1 MDLDIFNT
9 IGSDTLTSAILGT
22 LNPSDNDII
31 KGQIGYSL
39 FSAGNWYDSNDF
51 PGISHQKMYKIKLSN
66 NDDLTTSWVSVVD
79 VELDTIDIN
88 EGWNWVGYT
97 PQEAYPVNEALES
110 LNDVLTG
117 DLIKNQTSF
126 AQYLENYGWFGSQRT

>member
-1 MDLDIFNT
+1 MNFSSGWTWISFNT
-9 IGSDTLTSAILGT
+9 IGSDTLTSTILGT

-66 NDDLTTSWVSVVD
+66 NDDLTTVGFAVD
-79 VELDTIDIN
+79 VELDTIDISA
-88 EGWNWVGYT
+88 VSYT
-97 PQEAYPVNEALES
+97 H
-110 LNDVLTG
+110 LT
-117 DLIKNQTSF
+117 LPTNR
-126 AQYLENYGWFGSQRT
+126 EV

>member
-1 MDLDIFNT
+1 MVF
-9 IGSDTLTSAILGT
+9 
-22 LNPSDNDII
+22 
-31 KGQIGYSL
+31 L

-66 NDDLTTSWVSVVD
+66 NDDLTTVGFAVD

-126 AQYLENYGWFGSQRT
+126 AQYLENYGWFGSLTYMSPGEG